1 MYRFFFFAVQD
12 FLDKARKDFEEKW
25 AKNPQVSP
33 VFQSIFILIANF
45 ACLHSRC
52 SHQLSSTGVHTTTS
66 MLWGARINNR
76 QTIARCHS

>member
-66 MLWGARINNR
+66 MCGELEL
-76 QTIARCHS
+76 TIDRL